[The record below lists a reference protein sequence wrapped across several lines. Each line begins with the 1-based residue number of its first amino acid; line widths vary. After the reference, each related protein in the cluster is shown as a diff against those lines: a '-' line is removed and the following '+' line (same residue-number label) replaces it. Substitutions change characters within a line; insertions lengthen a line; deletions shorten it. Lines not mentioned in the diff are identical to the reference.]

1 MAKDLV
7 RTRAQINQYYT
18 MTSQLKAISMK
29 MSTANMNQNMV
40 DALKGVNTV
49 MANVN

>member
-1 MAKDLV
+1 
-7 RTRAQINQYYT
+7 

-29 MSTANMNQNMV
+29 MSTATMNQNMI

-49 MANVN
+49 MANVNQEMDISSIRDVLK